1 MVLEKGGFAEH
12 GVFGGTP
19 GVDSLGGEGVGV
31 ETGCLDFGDFVS
43 ERDSLWFF
51 DFVFDHF
58 FFKKKIQ
65 IRFVLTYTTYIL

>member
-43 ERDSLWFF
+43 ERDSLRFF
-51 DFVFDHF
+51 DFVFDHCF
-58 FFKKKIQ
+58 FLSRKRFK
-65 IRFVLTYTTYIL
+65 FALF